1 MILLILSMLLILA
14 GCMEGSNK
22 TENNIGS
29 FRVGDEIY
37 VCGCPMMCCNSH
49 SREPGRCICNVP
61 LRKAT
66 VSRIHNGKM
75 YVTVNGRVKTFL
87 IPEK

>member
-1 MILLILSMLLILA
+1 MFLLILSTLLILA
-14 GCMEGSNK
+14 VCLEAHG
-22 TENNIGS
+22 TEKKPEP

-37 VCGCPMMCCNSH
+37 VCGCPMMCCNSF
-49 SREPGRCICNVP
+49 SREPGRCVCNVP

-66 VSRIHNGKM
+66 ITRIDNGKM
-75 YVTVNGRVKTFL
+75 YVTVNGRVKSFV